1 MKGAD
6 IGSMKNN
13 RPGDLTR
20 RLPWQKLI
28 LVIVSL
34 SLFVACSNCL
44 CIDYF
49 APPMQWHNYSCN
61 ASPNVTIGMF
71 LYPLGPAPVTILDS
85 DSGLINFSSYGPLL
99 YPRISTDT
107 NDGQL
112 DIYFSLTGS
121 SDIRPGVRSDTYVY
135 LPRGPNYT
143 VLIGIWESYRNESN
157 ITNKYT
163 GENLTLWAND
173 QGHWPRSRNYPV
185 TLTPLPT
192 GKQPV

>member
-1 MKGAD
+1 M
-6 IGSMKNN
+6 
-13 RPGDLTR
+13 
-20 RLPWQKLI
+20 RLKS
-28 LVIVSL
+28 LVLAMTVML
-34 SLFVACSNCL
+34 LGVACSNCL

-61 ASPNVTIGMF
+61 ASPNVTIDMF

-85 DSGLINFSSYGPLL
+85 DSGMINFSSYGPLL

-107 NDGQL
+107 NDGRL

-143 VLIGIWESYRNESN
+143 VSIGIWESYRNEST
-157 ITNKYT
+157 IINKYS
-163 GENLTLWAND
+163 GGNITLWAND
-173 QGHWPRSRNYPV
+173 HEHWPEAHSHQV
-185 TLTPLPT
+185 TLNPL
-192 GKQPV
+192 